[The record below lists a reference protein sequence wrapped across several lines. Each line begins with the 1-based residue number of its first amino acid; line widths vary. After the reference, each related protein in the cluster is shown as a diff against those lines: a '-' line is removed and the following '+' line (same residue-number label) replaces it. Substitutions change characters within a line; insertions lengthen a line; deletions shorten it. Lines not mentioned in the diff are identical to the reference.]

1 MTIHLGSIIE
11 GTMRPEDLIP
21 EFADELKKAIGNRRE
36 EENRLLVQKA
46 DYFIYRLDLSYEDET
61 FEEVF
66 ENAKE
71 EMSELVNEL
80 TDALNEYAPPFV
92 RFGAHEGDG
101 AAFGWWPDLDSL
113 HEAISYGVKLDDEHV
128 YLPDHDLIV
137 HINDHGNV
145 TLYSYDMDEA
155 HEEPARFSLTEVWSC
170 V

>member
-1 MTIHLGSIIE
+1 
-11 GTMRPEDLIP
+11 MRPETLIP
-21 EFADELKKAIGNRRE
+21 AFAGELKEAIGNRRE

-46 DYFIYRLDLSYEDET
+46 ESIISYEDENADET
-61 FEEVF
+61 FAEV
-66 ENAKE
+66 KE

-113 HEAISYGVKLDDEHV
+113 HEAISYGVKMDDERV
-128 YLPDHDLIV
+128 YLPDDGMVV

-145 TLYSYDMDEA
+145 TLYS
-155 HEEPARFSLTEVWSC
+155 LTEVWSC

>member
-1 MTIHLGSIIE
+1 MKHFQPKLSDQKHCCLGSVIE
-11 GTMRPEDLIP
+11 GTMRPETLIP
-21 EFADELKKAIGNRRE
+21 AFAGELKEAIGNRRE

-46 DYFIYRLDLSYEDET
+46 ESIISYEDENADET
-61 FEEVF
+61 FAEV
-66 ENAKE
+66 KE

-113 HEAISYGVKLDDEHV
+113 HEAISYGVKMDDERV
-128 YLPDHDLIV
+128 YLPDDGMVV

-145 TLYSYDMDEA
+145 TLYS
-155 HEEPARFSLTEVWSC
+155 LTEVWSC